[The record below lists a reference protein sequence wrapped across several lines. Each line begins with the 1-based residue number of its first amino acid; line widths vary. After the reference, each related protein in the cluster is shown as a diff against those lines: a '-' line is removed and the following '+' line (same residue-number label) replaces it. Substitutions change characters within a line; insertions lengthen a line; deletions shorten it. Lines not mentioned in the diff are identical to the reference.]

1 MYAWANGTSGMFT
14 QDNFYILTA
23 IEVDTL
29 QTSIEVIYDNLNILC
44 NSRGLDL
51 RRYFGL
57 TSIME

>member
-1 MYAWANGTSGMFT
+1 MFT

-23 IEVDTL
+23 IEVDNL